1 MKLPGLAWLQFES
14 LERGDGG
21 TTLRQTAFF
30 EPRGIFGYLYWFSVL
45 PFHALI
51 FGNMADRI
59 VAEAT
64 AENRTAA
71 A

>member
-14 LERGDGG
+14 LARDDGG
-21 TTLRQTAFF
+21 TTFRQTAFF
-30 EPRGIFGYLYWFSVL
+30 EPRGIFGYIYWLSVL

-59 VAEAT
+59 VAEAQM
-64 AENRTAA
+64 
-71 A
+71 